1 MGKGS
6 YFMVYFCGG
15 TTIEDAERELRTN
28 NTVTR
33 DGDGLAVRYEDG
45 PELFIGLSTEPHVI
59 IEAEDVA
66 ERHAV
71 PALASCDRR
80 FEVMFDDLEAVLDET
95 NTLFDV
101 GATLQDLSNGY
112 IQYSWNGNL
121 LLPDGE
127 PCKCSHCP

>member
-15 TTIEDAERELRTN
+15 TTLEDAERELRTN

-66 ERHAV
+66 ERHSV

-101 GATLQDLSNGY
+101 GATLQDLSKGY

>member
-6 YFMVYFCGG
+6 YFMVYFRGG
-15 TTIEDAERELRTN
+15 TTIEDADRELRSG

-33 DGDGLAVRYEDG
+33 DGDGITIRYEEG
-45 PELFIGLSTEPHVI
+45 PELFIGLSTESHVI
-59 IEAEDVA
+59 LEAEDVA

-80 FEVMFDDLEAVLDET
+80 FEVSFDDLEAVLDET
-95 NTLFDV
+95 NTLFVV
-101 GATLQDLSNGY
+101 GATLQDLTGGY
-112 IQYSWNGNL
+112 IHYSWNGNL

-127 PCKCSHCP
+127 PCRCPRCP